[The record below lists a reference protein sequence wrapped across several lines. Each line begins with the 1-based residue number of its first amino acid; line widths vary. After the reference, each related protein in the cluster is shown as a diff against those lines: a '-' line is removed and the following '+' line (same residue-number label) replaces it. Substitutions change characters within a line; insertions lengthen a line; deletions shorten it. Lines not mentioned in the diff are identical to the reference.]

1 MAHPERPLSVVQ
13 VVVTDNFAGVERY
26 VCQVAGELSRRGH
39 QVHTIGGDPRRMRAE
54 LPDSVPN
61 RPAGNVVSAARTL
74 AAIRGVDIV
83 HVHMTAAEGA
93 AWLAR
98 PLQRAPVIATRHFAR
113 ERGSSTV
120 ARALA
125 AVTSR
130 VVNCDVAISRFVA
143 ETIASPTVVIPNGV
157 PDRDQAPLVSSTI
170 VMLQRLDNEKAPDVG
185 VRAFSLSGLGDRG
198 WRLVVAGQGELRQSL
213 HRLVGELGITRSVD
227 LVGPVT
233 DTDALLDGTSVLLAP
248 APLEPFGL
256 SVVEAMAHGVP
267 VVAAAGG
274 AHLETVGQDGLLFP
288 PGDPQAAATALVRL
302 GDDPPLRRAVGE
314 ALRRR
319 QQDRFTLIGHVDRLE
334 ALYREVADGIHRPG
348 RDRLERGS
356 SDGASG

>member
-39 QVHTIGGDPRRMRAE
+39 QLHTIGGDPRRMRAE

-125 AVTSR
+125 AVTR
-130 VVNCDVAISRFVA
+130 RAVNCDVAISRFVA
-143 ETIASPTVVIPNGV
+143 ETITSPSVTIPNGV
-157 PDRDQAPLVSSTI
+157 PDRDQAPLVSPTI
-170 VMLQRLDNEKAPDVG
+170 VMLQRLDAEKAPDVG
-185 VRAFSLSGLGDRG
+185 IRAFSLSGLGDRG
-198 WRLVVAGQGELRQSL
+198 WRLVVAGQGQLRSSL
-213 HRLVGELGITRSVD
+213 HHLVEELGITGSVD
-227 LVGPVT
+227 LVGAVT
-233 DTDALLDGTSVLLAP
+233 DTDALLEGSSVLLAP

-274 AHLETVGQDGLLFP
+274 AHLETVGPDGILFP
-288 PGDPQAAATALVRL
+288 SGDPRAAAAALVRL
-302 GDDPPLRRAVGE
+302 GNDPSLRRAVGE

-319 QQDRFTLIGHVDRLE
+319 QQDRFTLTGHVDRLE
-334 ALYREVADGIHRPG
+334 ALYREVADGLQRPG
-348 RDRLERGS
+348 RDRLERGAP
-356 SDGASG
+356 DGASG

>member
-1 MAHPERPLSVVQ
+1 MAPRDRPLSVVQ
-13 VVVTDNFAGVERY
+13 VVVTDGFAGVERY

-39 QVHTIGGDPRRMRAE
+39 QVHTIGGDPERVGAE

-61 RPAGNVVSAARTL
+61 RPAGNLVSAARAL
-74 AAIRGVDIV
+74 VAIRGADIV

-130 VVNCDVAISRFVA
+130 AISCDVAISRFVA
-143 ETIASPTVVIPNGV
+143 ETITSPSVVIPNGV

-170 VMLQRLDNEKAPDVG
+170 VMLQRLDEEKAPDVG
-185 VRAFSLSGLGDRG
+185 IRAFALSGLGDRG

-213 HRLVGELGITRSVD
+213 LRRVGELGLTRSVD

-302 GDDPPLRRAVGE
+302 GGDPPLRRAVGE

-334 ALYREVADGIHRPG
+334 ALYREVADGIHRPD

-356 SDGASG
+356 PDGASG